1 MAVLTMEEFDAKGK
15 IPGPAAVVLTCPWAS
30 GNTKPA
36 ESFTV
41 QAGGVLTT
49 SGNPTLAAVAL
60 DGAVLTVVTADGS
73 SPSMADAGL
82 VRRVLAGGVINAK
95 LNSKTFQIG
104 GLNLFSGGIYNVVEA
119 PGSTATDPY
128 LRGED
133 PKLRTIQPL
142 AFESGDTLQVSGT
155 WNLDGGS
162 GPTED
167 LTLALVLAGVSVVD

>member
-15 IPGPAAVVLTCPWAS
+15 IPGPASAVLVCTWAS
-30 GNTKPA
+30 GNTKPS
-36 ESFTV
+36 ENFTI
-41 QAGGVLTT
+41 QQGGVLTP

-60 DGAVLTVVTADGS
+60 DGAVLTVVTANGA
-73 SPSMADAGL
+73 SPTLADAGL
-82 VRRVLAGGVINAK
+82 VRRVVAGGIINAK

-104 GLNLFSGGIYNVVEA
+104 GANLFSGGIYNVID
-119 PGSTATDPY
+119 PSATTTPY

-162 GPTED
+162 GPSED
-167 LTLALVLAGVSVVD
+167 LTLVLVLSGVSVVD